1 MNWYEWE
8 TIEQFNAWH
17 DALCV
22 ELAYPIYGVNEAT
35 GQIDTSAQA
44 TTAYTSAFEVGS
56 KFIAVVE
63 DAYAQNLTP
72 TNLRPAR
79 RIGLDE
85 A

>member
-1 MNWYEWE
+1 MNWYEWQ

-17 DALCV
+17 DALCI
-22 ELAYPIYGVNEAT
+22 ELGYPIYGVNEAT
-35 GQIDTSAQA
+35 GEIDTSAQA

-63 DAYAQNLTP
+63 DAYAQDLTP
-72 TNLRPAR
+72 TDLRPIR
-79 RIGLDE
+79 RNRPDE